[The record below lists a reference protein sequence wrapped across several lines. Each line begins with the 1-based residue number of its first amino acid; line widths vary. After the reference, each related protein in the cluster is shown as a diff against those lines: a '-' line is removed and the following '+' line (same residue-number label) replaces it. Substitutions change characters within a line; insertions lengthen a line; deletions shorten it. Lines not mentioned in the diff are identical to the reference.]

1 MGTEYMTPAEA
12 GQLLGVT
19 VRTIYQWITDG
30 ALPAAKI
37 GGRWRIRRSDI
48 DRLWEQKKDGTQ
60 A

>member
-1 MGTEYMTPAEA
+1 MGGEYMAPREA
-12 GQLLGVT
+12 AALLGVT

-37 GGRWRIRRSDI
+37 GGRWRVRRVDI
-48 DRLWEQKKDGTQ
+48 DSLWESKGGK